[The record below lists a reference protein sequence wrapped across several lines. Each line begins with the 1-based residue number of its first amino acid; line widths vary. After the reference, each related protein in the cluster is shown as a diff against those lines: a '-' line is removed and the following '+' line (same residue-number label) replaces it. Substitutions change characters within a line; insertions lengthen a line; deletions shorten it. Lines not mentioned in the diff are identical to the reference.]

1 MGILFCP
8 SPDPVLSL
16 SLRLHTNTCN
26 HESFRKQSMRI
37 EAEANHHSFGNL
49 QDPECQAQLWV
60 DGCWNVDQASRPC
73 PTNSETQFRL
83 VLRPGPSTW
92 TSDAATV
99 FATCRIC
106 LCNRKR

>member
-26 HESFRKQSMRI
+26 HESVRKQSMRI

-73 PTNSETQFRL
+73 PTNSEGEIQFRL
-83 VLRPGPSTW
+83 VLRRRTKTICSF
-92 TSDAATV
+92 SDKATV
-99 FATCRIC
+99 FETCQRT
-106 LCNRKR
+106 